1 MNNIPKKFKTE
12 KNINRGAVL
21 ITGGAKRLGSLV
33 ALNLARKG
41 WKILL
46 HYNQSEADANATKEK
61 IKKEGGK
68 VDLIKKEILNQSAA
82 NELIK
87 LALRSCLNDKEIKQF
102 TLINNASAFLYDK
115 GKDFEEETLETHM
128 HANFKIPALLTQSLY
143 NNLSKKINGNVI
155 NMLDAKLFGINA
167 DHFTYTL
174 SKFALLGLTK
184 LAALSY
190 APKLRVNGV
199 APGITLPNPGHS
211 MKDFARIQEL
221 NPLLKGSSHQDIFN
235 AIVFLI
241 KTSSITGETILVDG
255 GAHLSPQKR
264 DATFL

>member
-1 MNNIPKKFKTE
+1 MNDIPKKFKTE
-12 KNINRGAVL
+12 NNTERGAVL
-21 ITGGAKRLGSLV
+21 ITGGGKRLGSLV
-33 ALNLARKG
+33 AIKLARKG

-46 HYNQSEADANATKEK
+46 HYNQSEVEANLTKEK
-61 IKKEGGK
+61 IITEGGK
-68 VDLIKKEILNQSAA
+68 VDLIKKEILNQSSA

-87 LALRSCLNDKEIKQF
+87 SALRSCKNDKEIKQF
-102 TLINNASAFLYDK
+102 TLINNASAFFYDN
-115 GKDFEEETLETHM
+115 GKNFEEEALETHM
-128 HANFKIPALLTQSLY
+128 HANFKIPTLLIKSLY
-143 NNLSKKINGNVI
+143 NNISKKIEGNVI

-174 SKFALLGLTK
+174 SKFSLLGLTK

-199 APGITLPNPGHS
+199 APGITLPNPEHS
-211 MKDFARIQEL
+211 LKDFTRIQEL
-221 NPLLKGSSHQDIFN
+221 NPLLRGSTHQDIFN
-235 AIVFLI
+235 AITFLI

-264 DATFL
+264 DAKFL